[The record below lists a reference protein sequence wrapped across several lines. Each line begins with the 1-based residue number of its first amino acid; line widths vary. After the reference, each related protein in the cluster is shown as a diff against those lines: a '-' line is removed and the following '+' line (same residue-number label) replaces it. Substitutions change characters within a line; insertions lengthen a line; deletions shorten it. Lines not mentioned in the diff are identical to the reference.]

1 MQEEINLNRIWI
13 NFSVN
18 ITVNPKTITTDLG
31 KGKFFY
37 HNYLKFKNANL
48 YGNIIMLVWF
58 TLSLSNPL

>member
-1 MQEEINLNRIWI
+1 MQEEINLNRIQI

-37 HNYLKFKNANL
+37 HTYLKFKNANL
-48 YGNIIMLVWF
+48 YGNIIMLV
-58 TLSLSNPL
+58 